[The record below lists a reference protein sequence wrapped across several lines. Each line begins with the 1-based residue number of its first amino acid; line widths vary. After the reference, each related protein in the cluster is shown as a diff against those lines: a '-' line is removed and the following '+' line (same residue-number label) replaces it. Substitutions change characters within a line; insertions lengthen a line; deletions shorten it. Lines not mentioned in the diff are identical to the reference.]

1 MTNIEKN
8 NAGQGAEASAGK
20 ILFADDDVAVRDSL
34 AEVIRRNGFEC
45 VCVASG
51 AEAAAALGAG
61 DYDVLL
67 SDINMPGNAGLEL
80 IESVPAL
87 AAGLPVVLLTG
98 KPTVET
104 AARSVRLA
112 VAAYLT
118 KPPEMEELLSVLT
131 QAIGEYRGLKI
142 LRAGR
147 ARLETWGAELEEL
160 ERAARRA
167 PRGQGGRMESYLRVM
182 LRQTILVLSDVE
194 RASAVSERSGQ
205 GGLAQAE
212 HVAAIRRTVDV
223 LERTKQNFKS
233 KELAD
238 LRYQLEKLLERTPIT
253 GGGRAD
259 G

>member
-1 MTNIEKN
+1 MTTIDEKGVEPDA
-8 NAGQGAEASAGK
+8 AGAAGR
-20 ILFADDDVAVRDSL
+20 ILFADDDVSVRDGL
-34 AEVIRRNGFEC
+34 AEVIRRHGFEC

-51 AEAAAALGAG
+51 AEAVTALGAG

-118 KPPEMEELLSVLT
+118 KPPEMEELLGVLT

-142 LRAGR
+142 LRSGR
-147 ARLETWGAELEEL
+147 ARLENWSAELEEL

-194 RASAVSERSGQ
+194 RATAVSERGGQ

-238 LRYQLEKLLERTPIT
+238 LRYQLEKLLERTPVGEGKKT
-253 GGGRAD
+253 VQ
-259 G
+259 